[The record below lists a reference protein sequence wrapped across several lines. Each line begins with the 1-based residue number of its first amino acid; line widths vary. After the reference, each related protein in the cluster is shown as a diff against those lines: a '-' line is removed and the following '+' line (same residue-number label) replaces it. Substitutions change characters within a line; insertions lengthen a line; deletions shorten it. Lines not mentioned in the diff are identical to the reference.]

1 MPKLETN
8 KLTAPRP
15 TTSVFSAQHIA
26 DVLALVCCAA
36 VNDRASRLH
45 PLLAVAGAL
54 SAPIALASLPVL
66 LLGAANRTAL
76 CIVFAHLIAA
86 ALRWKALNMDEESA
100 HPLDRPEAGLSGCV
114 AAFTFV
120 PEAVYRWAELR
131 GAPWS
136 VEVWHGTD
144 GSSLHVGALPSPRHV
159 RQLASVHANGAGP
172 RVVVLNACRWW
183 GGWTDAYSD
192 LGIEQMRQ
200 PAASTDVLESVGAL
214 KRLLRSPAG
223 GARSAAA
230 AAAAAGSDAAAADVD
245 AEPTPTPST
254 TRPVRVYLHCESGA
268 YAACVAAAF
277 VGSVDEGLVDGEAAS
292 ARICSLTAGR
302 LRTAPR
308 EAARLSK
315 LVLRLS
321 RAHRR
326 AARVK
331 AVGAVGAGG
340 GSAPSGVVPGGCS
353 KAAAAVADEDEDDDD
368 EDESEV
374 EVDAAASEQR
384 ERWQTYQQAVAEHG
398 TPGFPKLGTHG
409 ILGARHNAGGWTEV
423 STAPKRMGPGA
434 IAESY
439 AAKAAAAQAQSLR
452 EAREAQALT
461 DKQRK
466 NKRKQE
472 KAKEE
477 TARREAERQARL
489 QETIRQRARG

>member
-1 MPKLETN
+1 MPKPTN
-8 KLTAPRP
+8 KLPATRP

-86 ALRWKALNMDEESA
+86 ALRWKALNIDEESA

-159 RQLASVHANGAGP
+159 RQLASAHANGAGP

-183 GGWTDAYSD
+183 GGWTDAYSE

-230 AAAAAGSDAAAADVD
+230 AAADADAD
-245 AEPTPTPST
+245 AEPTSTPST
-254 TRPVRVYLHCESGA
+254 TRSVRVYLHCESGA
-268 YAACVAAAF
+268 YATCVAAAF
-277 VGSVDEGLVDGEAAS
+277 VGAVDESLVDGEAAS
-292 ARICSLTAGR
+292 AQICSLTAGR

-315 LVLRLS
+315 LVLSLTRTKRRDE
-321 RAHRR
+321 RAK
-326 AARVK
+326 V
-331 AVGAVGAGG
+331 VGAGG
-340 GSAPSGVVPGGCS
+340 GSAPSGVVPGGS
-353 KAAAAVADEDEDDDD
+353 EVAAAVAADDEEDE
-368 EDESEV
+368 EESE
-374 EVDAAASEQR
+374 EEEEAAARDQR
-384 ERWQTYQQAVAEHG
+384 ERWQTYQQAVATHG
-398 TPGFPKLGTHG
+398 TPGFTKLGTHG
-409 ILGARHNAGGWTEV
+409 MPGTGHNASGWTEV

-434 IAESY
+434 IADSY
-439 AAKAAAAQAQSLR
+439 AAKAAAAQAQALR
-452 EAREAQALT
+452 EAKEAQALT

>member
-1 MPKLETN
+1 MPKPTN
-8 KLTAPRP
+8 KLTGMPRP

-66 LLGAANRTAL
+66 LLGAASRTAL

-100 HPLDRPEAGLSGCV
+100 HPLDRPEAGLSGYV

-159 RQLASVHANGAGP
+159 RQLASAHANGAGP

-200 PAASTDVLESVGAL
+200 PAASTDVLETVGAL

-223 GARSAAA
+223 GAPRTGRVVLG
-230 AAAAAGSDAAAADVD
+230 AGADATAADVD

-277 VGSVDEGLVDGEAAS
+277 VASVDESLVDGEAAS

-302 LRTAPR
+302 LRAAPR

-315 LVLRLS
+315 LVLSLS
-321 RAHRR
+321 RSKRR
-326 AARVK
+326 DERAK
-331 AVGAVGAGG
+331 AVGAVGAVE
-340 GSAPSGVVPGGCS
+340 GSAPSGVVPGGGS
-353 KAAAAVADEDEDDDD
+353 DDAAAVADEDDEDD

-374 EVDAAASEQR
+374 EVEAAASEQR
-384 ERWQTYQQAVAEHG
+384 ERWQTYQQAVAAHG

-409 ILGARHNAGGWTEV
+409 MLGARHNAGGWTEV

>member
-1 MPKLETN
+1 MPKPTN
-8 KLTAPRP
+8 KLPATRP

-86 ALRWKALNMDEESA
+86 ALRWKALNIDEESA

-159 RQLASVHANGAGP
+159 RQLASAHANGAGP

-183 GGWTDAYSD
+183 GGWTDAYSE
-192 LGIEQMRQ
+192 LGIEQMRL

-214 KRLLRSPAG
+214 QRLLRSPAG

-230 AAAAAGSDAAAADVD
+230 
-245 AEPTPTPST
+245 
-254 TRPVRVYLHCESGA
+254 R
-268 YAACVAAAF
+268 
-277 VGSVDEGLVDGEAAS
+277 
-292 ARICSLTAGR
+292 
-302 LRTAPR
+302 
-308 EAARLSK
+308 
-315 LVLRLS
+315 
-321 RAHRR
+321 
-326 AARVK
+326 
-331 AVGAVGAGG
+331 
-340 GSAPSGVVPGGCS
+340 
-353 KAAAAVADEDEDDDD
+353 
-368 EDESEV
+368 
-374 EVDAAASEQR
+374 
-384 ERWQTYQQAVAEHG
+384 
-398 TPGFPKLGTHG
+398 
-409 ILGARHNAGGWTEV
+409 
-423 STAPKRMGPGA
+423 
-434 IAESY
+434 
-439 AAKAAAAQAQSLR
+439 
-452 EAREAQALT
+452 
-461 DKQRK
+461 
-466 NKRKQE
+466 
-472 KAKEE
+472 
-477 TARREAERQARL
+477 
-489 QETIRQRARG
+489 

>member
-1 MPKLETN
+1 MPKPTN

-66 LLGAANRTAL
+66 LLGAASRTAL

-100 HPLDRPEAGLSGCV
+100 HPLDRPEAGLSGYV

-159 RQLASVHANGAGP
+159 RQLASAHANGAGP
-172 RVVVLNACRWW
+172 RVVVLNACRC
-183 GGWTDAYSD
+183 
-192 LGIEQMRQ
+192 
-200 PAASTDVLESVGAL
+200 
-214 KRLLRSPAG
+214 
-223 GARSAAA
+223 
-230 AAAAAGSDAAAADVD
+230 
-245 AEPTPTPST
+245 T

-277 VGSVDEGLVDGEAAS
+277 VASVDESLVDGEAAS

-302 LRTAPR
+302 LRAAPR

-315 LVLRLS
+315 LVLSLS
-321 RAHRR
+321 RSKRR
-326 AARVK
+326 DERTK
-331 AVGAVGAGG
+331 AVGAVGAVE
-340 GSAPSGVVPGGCS
+340 GSAPSGVVPGGGS
-353 KAAAAVADEDEDDDD
+353 EAAAAVADEDEDDED
-368 EDESEV
+368 DESEV
-374 EVDAAASEQR
+374 EVEAAASEQR

-398 TPGFPKLGTHG
+398 TPGFPKGLGTHG
-409 ILGARHNAGGWTEV
+409 MLGARHNAGGWTEV

>member
-1 MPKLETN
+1 L
-8 KLTAPRP
+8 
-15 TTSVFSAQHIA
+15 
-26 DVLALVCCAA
+26 
-36 VNDRASRLH
+36 
-45 PLLAVAGAL
+45 
-54 SAPIALASLPVL
+54 
-66 LLGAANRTAL
+66 
-76 CIVFAHLIAA
+76 
-86 ALRWKALNMDEESA
+86 
-100 HPLDRPEAGLSGCV
+100 
-114 AAFTFV
+114 
-120 PEAVYRWAELR
+120 
-131 GAPWS
+131 
-136 VEVWHGTD
+136 
-144 GSSLHVGALPSPRHV
+144 
-159 RQLASVHANGAGP
+159 
-172 RVVVLNACRWW
+172 LNACRWW
-183 GGWTDAYSD
+183 GGWTGAYSD

-200 PAASTDVLESVGAL
+200 PAASTDVLETVGAL

-223 GARSAAA
+223 GTRSAG
-230 AAAAAGSDAAAADVD
+230 AGADATAADVD

-277 VGSVDEGLVDGEAAS
+277 VASVDESLVDGEAAS

-302 LRTAPR
+302 LRAAPR
-308 EAARLSK
+308 EAARLSQ
-315 LVLRLS
+315 LVLSLS
-321 RAHRR
+321 RSKRR
-326 AARVK
+326 DERAK
-331 AVGAVGAGG
+331 AVGAVGAVGAVE
-340 GSAPSGVVPGGCS
+340 GSAPSGVVPGGGS
-353 KAAAAVADEDEDDDD
+353 EAAAAVADEDEDDED
-368 EDESEV
+368 DESEV
-374 EVDAAASEQR
+374 EVEAAASEQR

-398 TPGFPKLGTHG
+398 TPGLGTHG
-409 ILGARHNAGGWTEV
+409 MLGARHNAGGWTEV

>member
-1 MPKLETN
+1 MPKPTN
-8 KLTAPRP
+8 KLTGMPRP

-66 LLGAANRTAL
+66 LLGAASRTAL

-100 HPLDRPEAGLSGCV
+100 HPLDRPEAGLSGYV

-159 RQLASVHANGAGP
+159 RQLASAVASAHAYGAGP

-223 GARSAAA
+223 GARSAGAG
-230 AAAAAGSDAAAADVD
+230 AAGADATAADVD
-245 AEPTPTPST
+245 AEPTPPPST

-268 YAACVAAAF
+268 YAACVAEKFTCESDQRLKENVVPIDGAHEKVGAMRGVYYDWIDKAKGSARQIGVIAQEVQAACP
-277 VGSVDEGLVDGEAAS
+277 ELVDAS
-292 ARICSLTAGR
+292 DAYLTVDYARIAAVLIEAVKDLTAR
-302 LRTAPR
+302 N
-308 EAARLSK
+308 AALD
-315 LVLRLS
+315 
-321 RAHRR
+321 
-326 AARVK
+326 ARV
-331 AVGAVGAGG
+331 AALE
-340 GSAPSGVVPGGCS
+340 
-353 KAAAAVADEDEDDDD
+353 KAA
-368 EDESEV
+368 
-374 EVDAAASEQR
+374 
-384 ERWQTYQQAVAEHG
+384 
-398 TPGFPKLGTHG
+398 
-409 ILGARHNAGGWTEV
+409 
-423 STAPKRMGPGA
+423 
-434 IAESY
+434 
-439 AAKAAAAQAQSLR
+439 
-452 EAREAQALT
+452 
-461 DKQRK
+461 
-466 NKRKQE
+466 
-472 KAKEE
+472 
-477 TARREAERQARL
+477 
-489 QETIRQRARG
+489 